1 MTFTK
6 CLHFLCGLYLKYVP
20 KYGMGIYEVVQGSR
34 FGSAETM
41 PDKPPQSWDL
51 RAAVCAVGSRNV
63 TEHSDEALVF
73 LLLSAVD
80 QSTVDDLFNELF
92 RRYQVRVTRWCYRV
106 TRNPEVVPDLV
117 QEVFLR
123 AFRRLSTYR
132 GNSRFSTWL
141 YAITRNHCLNSLKKR
156 HTEPV
161 AEGEMMPDD
170 LPGAD
175 GHEVHLAMERD
186 QSFRNMWR
194 LIQTT
199 LTPKEVRVMGL
210 HYGHGLPLAVI
221 TRQMM
226 LSNPS
231 GAKAYIVNA
240 RRKLKAVL
248 SAMEPRTG
256 AVSYGNRPANRAC
269 AAS

>member
-1 MTFTK
+1 
-6 CLHFLCGLYLKYVP
+6 
-20 KYGMGIYEVVQGSR
+20 MGVYQVIQGS
-34 FGSAETM
+34 GSGAAEAA
-41 PDKPPQSWDL
+41 DKPVHSWDL
-51 RAAVCAVGSRNV
+51 RAAVCAVGSRNIGA
-63 TEHSDEALVF
+63 HSDEALVF

-80 QSTVDDLFNELF
+80 QPTVDDLFNELF

-106 TRNPEVVPDLV
+106 TRDQESVADLV

-156 HTEPV
+156 QTEPV
-161 AEGEMMPDD
+161 AAGEMMPDD
-170 LPGAD
+170 FPGAH

-186 QSFRNMWR
+186 QSFRNMWS
-194 LIQTT
+194 LIQAT
-199 LTPKEVRVMGL
+199 LTPMEVRVMAL
-210 HYGHGLPLAVI
+210 HYGNGLPFALI

-226 LSNPS
+226 LTNPS

-248 SAMEPRTG
+248 RSGEVRTG
-256 AVSYGNRPANRAC
+256 AVSYGIGSASRAC

>member
-1 MTFTK
+1 
-6 CLHFLCGLYLKYVP
+6 
-20 KYGMGIYEVVQGSR
+20 MGVYEVIQGS
-34 FGSAETM
+34 GSPIETEA
-41 PDKPPQSWDL
+41 DKPVHSWDL
-51 RAAVCAVGSRNV
+51 RAAVCAVGSRDIGA
-63 TEHSDEALVF
+63 HSDEALVF

-92 RRYQVRVTRWCYRV
+92 RRYQARVTRWVYRV
-106 TRNPEVVPDLV
+106 TRDQESVADLV

-156 HTEPV
+156 QTEPV
-161 AEGEMMPDD
+161 AAGEIMPDD
-170 LPGAD
+170 FPGAHGQD
-175 GHEVHLAMERD
+175 VHLAMERD
-186 QSFRNMWR
+186 QSFRNMWS

-199 LTPKEVRVMGL
+199 LTPKEVRVMAL
-210 HYGHGLPLAVI
+210 HYGHGLPFALI

-226 LSNPS
+226 LTNPS

-248 SAMEPRTG
+248 RSGEVRTA
-256 AVSYGNRPANRAC
+256 AVSYVSSSASRAC

>member
-1 MTFTK
+1 MA
-6 CLHFLCGLYLKYVP
+6 V
-20 KYGMGIYEVVQGSR
+20 YEVIQGSA
-34 FGSAETM
+34 SSPAEAV
-41 PDKPPQSWDL
+41 PHKPAQSWDL
-51 RAAVCAVGSRNV
+51 RAAVCAVGTRNV
-63 TEHSDEALVF
+63 GEHSDEALVF
-73 LLLSAVD
+73 LLLNAVD

-106 TRNPEVVPDLV
+106 TRDPEVVPDLV

-161 AEGEMMPDD
+161 AAGEMMPDD

-210 HYGHGLPLAVI
+210 HYGHGLSLALI

-256 AVSYGNRPANRAC
+256 AVSYGNRSATQAC
-269 AAS
+269 AAAAS